1 MRVFL
6 ATRTGSGNGFVYD
19 LDPADQYTSLEG
31 ELVTTGY
38 QDDPIRA
45 DADLTGAGMAITKP
59 ITARGKDYFFCIAAD
74 LDDNPTGTLDLGDPL
89 DPASLDVAPGAGALA
104 QLEAFFSLTPG
115 VLDGKT
121 RRDIIKWCHND
132 MLRFRFRIKRA
143 LQNWDEI
150 TVYEEAS

>member
-6 ATRTGSGNGFVYD
+6 AQRTGSGTGFVYD

-31 ELVTTGY
+31 ELVTTSY

-59 ITARGKDYFFCIAAD
+59 ITARGKEFFFCVAAD

-89 DPASLDVAPGAGALA
+89 DPASLDVVPGAGALA
-104 QLEAFFSLTPG
+104 QLEAFFDLAPG

-121 RRDIIKWCHND
+121 RREIIKWCLND
-132 MLRFRFRIKRA
+132 APRFRFRIKRA
-143 LQNWDEI
+143 LQDWDDI
-150 TVYEEAS
+150 TVYEDGA